1 MAESFTNSITRAA
14 GIVTST
20 SAGAIGITTNKIT
33 GISTVGIA
41 VSDLV
46 DTDNYILGTPVFSLI
61 NIADFNLKMK
71 FVN

>member
-1 MAESFTNSITRAA
+1 MAESFTNSVTRAT

-46 DTDNYILGTPVFSLI
+46 DTDIYI
-61 NIADFNLKMK
+61 
-71 FVN
+71 